1 MASGP
6 SLLLPGMERPTANGQ
21 GVGLL
26 TSALWR
32 MRFQPSASV
41 HHDAQPFA
49 SALSRA
55 QPTTSVPTPRRQ
67 LISLSGS
74 QECTS
79 RGGETPC
86 KLPRLRP
93 ASPLLSTGAVRPRRP
108 PVSTT
113 IGSPSCLTQRASDP
127 GASDVDSS
135 TSRTGNWRSE
145 SLDATIFAARS
156 RRHAQPRRRRRNS
169 RPACSFSTTWSAGS
183 PCTPPIS
190 AEICTSW

>member
-1 MASGP
+1 MPCPWNSPATALDPLEGQASQATCSWSCAVASGP

-93 ASPLLSTGAVRPRRP
+93 ASSPFYRRGPPPTATGLDNNRIAELSNP
-108 PVSTT
+108 
-113 IGSPSCLTQRASDP
+113 ASL
-127 GASDVDSS
+127 
-135 TSRTGNWRSE
+135 RSG
-145 SLDATIFAARS
+145 RV
-156 RRHAQPRRRRRNS
+156 RRR
-169 RPACSFSTTWSAGS
+169 FLD
-183 PCTPPIS
+183 IS
-190 AEICTSW
+190 NG